1 MFITSY
7 IKCLESNTVSQFK
20 YGYLVTVMRKNE
32 TKLCWTDTDIAQLRP
47 ALDQITLNSTLG

>member
-47 ALDQITLNSTLG
+47 ALDQITLNSTL